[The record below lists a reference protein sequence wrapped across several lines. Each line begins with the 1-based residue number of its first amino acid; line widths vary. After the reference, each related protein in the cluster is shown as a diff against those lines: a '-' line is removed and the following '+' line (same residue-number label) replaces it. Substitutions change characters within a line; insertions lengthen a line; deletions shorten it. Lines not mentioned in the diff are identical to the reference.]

1 MFLVK
6 LLRGTRCIGIRNEN
20 LMILN
25 VIVTLFM
32 YDIFNLF
39 TQFQ

>member
-6 LLRGTRCIGIRNEN
+6 LLRGTRCIEIRNEN

-32 YDIFNLF
+32 YDIFNLS